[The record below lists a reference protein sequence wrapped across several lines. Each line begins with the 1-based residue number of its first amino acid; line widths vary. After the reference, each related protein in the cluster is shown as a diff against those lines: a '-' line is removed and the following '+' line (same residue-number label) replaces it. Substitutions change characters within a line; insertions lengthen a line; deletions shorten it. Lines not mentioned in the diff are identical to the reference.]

1 MTLESCPKLIFTNER
16 LEGIAKR
23 ELNLPRVEGGA
34 RRPVI
39 RVWRSFQ
46 EALRSASLCRWIKRA
61 EISRAVHGVEE
72 PNVDCVQQVESFGDE
87 LDFLILMD
95 IESPREA
102 QVHGLQAVAPEG
114 VARFDSHTVVVSENV
129 AVGIE
134 AGELGEMLRRLQSEN
149 EPHLEVAP
157 RHAPS
162 MRSLRSCVGHKA

>member
-1 MTLESCPKLIFTNER
+1 MTLELCPKPISRDEN
-16 LEGIAKR
+16 LEGVTKR

-46 EALRSASLCRWIKRA
+46 EALRSASLRRWIERA
-61 EISRAVHGVEE
+61 EISRAIHGVEE
-72 PNVDCVQQVESFGDE
+72 PNVNCVQQVESFGDE

-102 QVHGLQAVAPEG
+102 EVHGLQAVAPEG
-114 VARFDSHTVVVSENV
+114 VARLDSHTVVVSENV

-134 AGELGEMLRRLQSEN
+134 AGELGCQR
-149 EPHLEVAP
+149 
-157 RHAPS
+157 
-162 MRSLRSCVGHKA
+162 